1 MPDNLNRQSQDT
13 SGASAREPNWERAA
27 LERIALSAINE
38 QRAARRWKIFFRF
51 AFLAAL
57 VVLAWG
63 VIDFSGD
70 KVAAGGRHTA
80 LIRLDGEVA
89 ADTDANAGEGN
100 PAPNNHLRGARPA
113 GGSPH

>member
-1 MPDNLNRQSQDT
+1 MPDNLNPQSQDT

-27 LERIALSAINE
+27 LERIALAAINE

-70 KVAAGGRHTA
+70 KVAAGGRATA
-80 LIRLDGEVA
+80 LLRV
-89 ADTDANAGEGN
+89 AGERASGQH
-100 PAPNNHLRGARPA
+100 AAAARGGAA
-113 GGSPH
+113 LNKAF